1 MDRQTL
7 TRRDFLKMSMTT
19 AVGLGLAACAPQ
31 ATPAPTEEAQEAPV
45 ETVEV
50 VFWSELVGSKEE
62 GRATLISAFN
72 AASDRIVVRHEGFPD
87 KANDKFLAAVAGG
100 IVPDIFGAGAKYMPG
115 YVGIDALADLAP
127 YLEASD
133 AVSPEDFPEGVLALG
148 RHGGKIWGL
157 PVFADTMV
165 LYYNKDLLAE
175 AGFDA
180 ESPPRDWDTLR
191 EAAIAMTKRDANG
204 ELEVA
209 GCLLGSWSVTRLFIP
224 MIYAWGGQLLNDD
237 NSKAAF
243 NGPEGKEFLQMV
255 VDLILKDRVT
265 ESGWGEEFEDSVN
278 EPFIAGKGAMV
289 FDVPATTKRILR
301 WRPGFTNW
309 GITGLPAGPQ
319 GFAQEANTILLM
331 IPAAAKHKEEAWRVM
346 EYWMDPKVMVRF
358 AQDIYR
364 PPSTIAALEDETLMS
379 DPTIAPISEALKHTI
394 VLPETAH
401 YAEIWD
407 ALNAE
412 IGLALLGEKSAAQAL
427 DDAAG
432 TVDRVLALD

>member
-1 MDRQTL
+1 MNRQRFN
-7 TRRDFLKMSMTT
+7 RRDFLKMSVVT
-19 AVGLGLAACAPQ
+19 ATGLGLAACAPQ
-31 ATPAPTEEAQEAPV
+31 PTPVRTGETQEGPTGK
-45 ETVEV
+45 VEV

-72 AASDRIVVRHEGFPD
+72 AASDRIIVQHQGFPD
-87 KANDKFLAAVAGG
+87 QGNDKFLAAVAGG
-100 IVPDIFGAGAKYMPG
+100 IVPDIFGAEAKYMPG
-115 YVGIDALADLAP
+115 YVEIDALTDLAP

-133 AVSPEDFPEGVLALG
+133 TVSPEGFPEGVLSLG
-148 RHGGKIWGL
+148 KYGGKIWGL

-180 ESPPRDWDTLR
+180 ENPPRDWDTLR
-191 EAAIAMTKRDANG
+191 EAAIAMTKRDASG
-204 ELEVA
+204 KLEVA

-224 MIYAWGGQLLNDD
+224 MVYAWGGQLLNDD
-237 NSKAAF
+237 NTKATF
-243 NGPEGKEFLQMV
+243 NGPEGKELLQMV

-265 ESGWGEEFEDSVN
+265 EAGWGEEFEDSID
-278 EPFIAGKGAMV
+278 EPFIAGRGAMV

-301 WRPGFTNW
+301 WRPGFMNW

-358 AQDIYR
+358 AKDVYR
-364 PPSTIAALEDETLMS
+364 PPSTIAALGDETVMS
-379 DPTIAPISEALKHTI
+379 DPRIAPIAEALKYTI
-394 VLPETAH
+394 VLPETPH

-407 ALNAE
+407 TLNAE
-412 IGLALLGEKSAAQAL
+412 IGLALLGEKTAAQAL
-427 DDAAG
+427 DDAAK
-432 TVDRVLALD
+432 TVDRVLGLG